1 MYTFQVKQKLE
12 QLETKCSS
20 TQDVTSKLNNELA
33 ELGERA
39 DELKDML
46 ESKDS
51 GIHDTSPLVRIKAAL
66 QQIKN
71 EVYSFDLRVGVISNT
86 LLAYKVNNTTRR
98 KSGSRLARKK
108 NWKNH
113 GKQDDHDSGGEDE

>member
-1 MYTFQVKQKLE
+1 
-12 QLETKCSS
+12 
-20 TQDVTSKLNNELA
+20 VTSKLNNELS

-66 QQIKN
+66 QQLKN

-86 LLAYKVNNTTRR
+86 LLAHKVNNSSR
-98 KSGSRLARKK
+98 KKFGSRLARKK

-113 GKQDDHDSGGEDE
+113 GKHDEHSHDLSGEDDE